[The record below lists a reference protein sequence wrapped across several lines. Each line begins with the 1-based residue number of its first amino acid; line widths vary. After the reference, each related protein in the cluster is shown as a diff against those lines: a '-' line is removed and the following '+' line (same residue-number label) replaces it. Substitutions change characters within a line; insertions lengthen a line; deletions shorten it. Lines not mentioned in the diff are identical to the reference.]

1 MKSILFSILIL
12 FFLASCNPCRNIAK
26 YERCFP
32 ADTVKLTEYKTKY
45 IKEVI
50 TNDSI
55 VFEQIPC
62 DPKTNTVYDTKT
74 IYKTNWRT
82 TIDTIYTAKVVDRVN
97 PINLNLKAEK
107 DKLSQKN
114 NFKNKVIW
122 IESILLL
129 IIALLL
135 YWKIR
140 RKFGL

>member
-12 FFLASCNPCRNIAK
+12 FFFTSCNPCRNIAK

-45 IKEVI
+45 VKEVI

-97 PINLNLKAEK
+97 PINTDMQAEK
-107 DKLSQKN
+107 DELSQKN

-140 RKFGL
+140 RKFIV